1 MSLRKLV
8 RPAVSNSMRAAVL
21 HHPFDLR
28 LEEVSQPLCGPG
40 EVKIQITYNGLCGTD
55 ATEYTKG
62 PMMVPLNAPHPGSG
76 HVGPTVLGHEFI
88 GVVVEEGAGVTGRLG
103 KRVACGAGVSCGSC
117 KMCVA
122 GRTNLCEFYYTL
134 GLSTDGGLAEYVVAP
149 SSICFDVPV
158 SCSDEDAGLAQ
169 PLAVAIHSV
178 RRAEIASGSTVAML
192 GVGAIGAF
200 ILAALSDFDC
210 EIIAIDID
218 QSRLD
223 LAQKLGASKTF
234 LLDPLEKPADIMKHF
249 PFGFDVVFETSGV
262 NGAAERALALTAQG
276 GKMVLIGLNK
286 SKQEL
291 ILSDVVL
298 REINIITS
306 VAHVCGE
313 DIPEALSML
322 SKKSLSHILLDR
334 IVPLSMIIEEGME
347 PLSQGTING
356 KILVDPRR

>member
-1 MSLRKLV
+1 M
-8 RPAVSNSMRAAVL
+8 SNSMRAAVL

-28 LEEVSQPLCGPG
+28 LEEVRQPSCGPG

-62 PMMVPLNAPHPGSG
+62 PMMVPLETPHPGSG

-88 GVVVEEGAGVTGRLG
+88 GVVIEEGEGVSGRLG
-103 KRVACGAGVSCGSC
+103 KRVACGAGVSCGNC

-122 GRTNLCEFYYTL
+122 GRTNLCELYYTL
-134 GLSTDGGLAEYVVAP
+134 GLSIDGGLAEYVVAP
-149 SSICFDVPV
+149 SSICFDIPD
-158 SCSDEDAGLAQ
+158 SCSDEDAGLSQ

-178 RRAEIASGSTVAML
+178 RRAQIESGSSIAML

-200 ILAALSDFDC
+200 ILAALDNYDG

-223 LAQKLGASKTF
+223 LALKLGATQTF
-234 LLDPLEKPADIMKHF
+234 LLDPNEKPSEIKKHF
-249 PFGFDVVFETSGV
+249 PLGFDVVFETSGV

-276 GKMVLIGLNK
+276 GKMLLIGLNK

-322 SKKSLSHILLDR
+322 SNKSLSHILLDR
-334 IVPLSMIIEEGME
+334 IVPLSMIVEEGME
-347 PLSQGTING
+347 PLSKGIING